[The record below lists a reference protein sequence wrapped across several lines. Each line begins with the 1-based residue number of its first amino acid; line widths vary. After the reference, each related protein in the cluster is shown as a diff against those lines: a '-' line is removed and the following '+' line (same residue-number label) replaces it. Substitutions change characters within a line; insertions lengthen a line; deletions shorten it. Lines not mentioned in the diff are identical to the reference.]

1 MSFRADIDLTMQ
13 LAQDYATGPSAGA
26 EHATLKAFFDRVAFL
41 IDAYSL
47 QDIIAAVSD
56 ADVDD
61 EIKTFVERTV
71 LGDLA
76 RRPHLDM
83 DALKVLFA
91 CLDYESLVALSKNA
105 TVDELNRSRARV
117 EAERIKQAYLSR
129 F

>member
-1 MSFRADIDLTMQ
+1 MQ
-13 LAQDYATGPSAGA
+13 LAQDYATGPGAGA

-41 IDAYSL
+41 IDVYSL
-47 QDIIAAVSD
+47 QEIIAAINE